1 MSKMLLTAS
10 HIVKYFSDRKILE
23 FERLT
28 VYEGDRI
35 GIVGANGAG
44 KTTLLN
50 ILSGDLPPDEG
61 TVYREVPVSYFKQFR
76 ARPQASDSRSVKELG
91 LSGKLSR
98 ERLSGGEMTRLG
110 LAAMEGGSLL
120 TFAD

>member
-61 TVYREVPVSYFKQFR
+61 TAAGVGFPVREGAGAFR
-76 ARPQASDSRSVKELG
+76 QALPGAPEWRGNDPSRAG
-91 LSGKLSR
+91 GHGG
-98 ERLSGGEMTRLG
+98 RLPPHLCR
-110 LAAMEGGSLL
+110 
-120 TFAD
+120 